1 MTNDF
6 NFPEKLEKAVKEEII
21 LKFESLLD
29 ARIQHPL
36 YMFDS
41 NKLNKKKV
49 TMTIPEILKERI
61 MIFEDLKKEILN
73 LKKEQME
80 EKDKVL

>member
-1 MTNDF
+1 MATDF
-6 NFPEKLEKAVKEEII
+6 DFPEKLEKAVIEEVITKVQGLI
-21 LKFESLLD
+21 D
-29 ARIQHPL
+29 ARIEHPL

-73 LKKEQME
+73 LRKEQME
-80 EKDKVL
+80 EKSK

>member
-1 MTNDF
+1 MVNDF
-6 NFPEKLEKAVKEEII
+6 EFPEKLERAVKDELIT
-21 LKFESLLD
+21 KFESLLD

-36 YMFDS
+36 YMFDN

-61 MIFEDLKKEILN
+61 MIFEDLKKELN
-73 LKKEQME
+73 HLRE
-80 EKDKVL
+80 